1 MRYIIAL
8 PLTIIFWYF
17 ATGILL
23 GIIGAMAV
31 YGPPVSPGE
40 TYSQGFW
47 HAVIAAVLYMIGATG
62 LIVNMIG
69 YLLGHYPQHFDLDD
83 NQRTLILQTMMF
95 FTWLAAGAGMFSNI
109 MDINYANALYF
120 CDVTILTVGF
130 GDFYR

>member
-1 MRYIIAL
+1 
-8 PLTIIFWYF
+8 
-17 ATGILL
+17 
-23 GIIGAMAV
+23 MAV